1 MRIKLGWLSLN
12 CNKPQTFISFR
23 LLLFLIFLVV
33 QILLFFIH
41 HIIKNAVAAIKL
53 SPDLYLLK
61 PGESYH
67 KYRSRLLLQNST
79 GRAAAPASTSLLLP
93 GFGVGK
99 ELFP

>member
-1 MRIKLGWLSLN
+1 MFSSHACKLGWLSLN
-12 CNKPQTFISFR
+12 FNTTKTFISFR

-41 HIIKNAVAAIKL
+41 HIIKNSVAAIKL

-61 PGESYH
+61 PGEDYH

-79 GRAAAPASTSLLLP
+79 GRRAEMLHGESSCLHLSL
-93 GFGVGK
+93 
-99 ELFP
+99 

>member
-1 MRIKLGWLSLN
+1 MHINLGCLSLN
-12 CNKPQTFISFR
+12 CNKHQTFFISFR

-41 HIIKNAVAAIKL
+41 HIIKNAVAAIRL

-61 PGESYH
+61 PGENYH

-79 GRAAAPASTSLLLP
+79 GGAAPPVSTSP
-93 GFGVGK
+93 RGW
-99 ELFP
+99 E